1 MDYIEIIKNCKTKLT
16 AADLKFSEKD
26 FKTFYILQIQNIGPL
41 RIYNGKKKV
50 TIDYSQIPVQ
60 FKQRIMDLIEP
71 PSGDLV
77 LGIDESGKGDFF
89 GPLVIASGFVEDESK
104 IRAMGVKD
112 SKMLNDEKI
121 LVLAGKIKKKC
132 FYNVIKI
139 SPEKYNQLYTNIGNL
154 NKLLAWGHA
163 QVIENS
169 LEHVKPDYA
178 ISDKFAKDD
187 EIISQL
193 KEKGKKIKL
202 VQQTKAEKYVSVA
215 AASII
220 ARAEFVL
227 SLQKLSFKYGM
238 QLPLGAGE
246 NVIIAGKKFVKKY
259 GIEELKKVCK
269 IHFSTYQKVIQ

>member
-1 MDYIEIIKNCKTKLT
+1 
-16 AADLKFSEKD
+16 
-26 FKTFYILQIQNIGPL
+26 
-41 RIYNGKKKV
+41 
-50 TIDYSQIPVQ
+50 
-60 FKQRIMDLIEP
+60 MDLIEP
-71 PSGDLV
+71 PSGDKV

-89 GPLVIASGFVEDESK
+89 GPLVIASGYVEDESK

-121 LVLAGKIKKKC
+121 LQLAGKIKKKC
-132 FYNVIKI
+132 YYNVVKI
-139 SPEKYNQLYTNIGNL
+139 DPEKYNQLYANIGNL

-169 LEHVKPDYA
+169 LEHVQPDYA
-178 ISDKFAKDD
+178 ISDKFAKEH

-202 VQQTKAEKYVSVA
+202 VQQTKAEKYISVA
-215 AASII
+215 AASIV

-238 QLPLGAGE
+238 ELPLGAGE
-246 NVIIAGKKFVKKY
+246 NVLTAGKEFVKKY
-259 GIEELKKVCK
+259 GIEELNKVCK
-269 IHFSTYQKVIQ
+269 THFSTYKKIIQ